1 MLKVK
6 SLNMTAGLSR
16 EEALA
21 DGVAVVKVTG
31 VADPIAKGVCRFKA
45 DGTNTVA
52 LIHAAGNPSAIT
64 TPFAPSAITVE
75 VEKVLNREVA
85 VKKGDTS
92 INTGLG
98 DAVTAAKL
106 DGTDVTGDLSH
117 GVITIDAAA
126 KDEVHELELTVLAA
140 SGAAEDTN
148 VAGNALVLD
157 AGPCYFSII
166 AEAIHMPG
174 KKHSK
179 TRCSVRGRKPWMVPG
194 EDGPIHLGN

>member
-6 SLNMTAGLSR
+6 SLNMSEGLSR

-21 DGVAVVKVTG
+21 DGVAVVKISGTQV
-31 VADPIAKGVCRFKA
+31 AKGVCRFKT

-64 TPFAPSAITVE
+64 TAFAPSAITVE
-75 VEKVLNREVA
+75 VVKVLHREAA
-85 VKKGDTS
+85 VKTGDVS
-92 INTGLG
+92 INTGFG

-106 DGTDVTGDLSH
+106 DGTAVESANLSH

-126 KDEVHELELTVLAA
+126 KDEVHELELTVVAA
-140 SGAAEDTN
+140 SGTAEDTN
-148 VAGNALVLD
+148 VTGNALVLD
-157 AGPCYFSII
+157 SGPCHFSII

-174 KKHSK
+174 KNHSK

-194 EDGPIHLGN
+194 EDGPIHLS